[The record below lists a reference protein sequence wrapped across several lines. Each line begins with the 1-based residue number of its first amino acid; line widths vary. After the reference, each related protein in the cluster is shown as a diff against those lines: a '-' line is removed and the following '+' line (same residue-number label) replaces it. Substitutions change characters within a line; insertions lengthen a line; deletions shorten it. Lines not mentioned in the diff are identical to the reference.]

1 VVYTGMTLAVRQ
13 HSTFAPHLSDI
24 PLFNYKTNMLDGF
37 HILTLTHKQVPLAS
51 IGQAMAPESGAES
64 TLRGIKQLFGWDEL
78 YYLATCNRVMYLFY
92 DRQPVPEALPG
103 MLMEVLHPSWNAAEI
118 EKEAKPM
125 SLLHG
130 AAAVE
135 HLMEVASS
143 MDSLVVGE
151 REIIRQLREAYEQS
165 KQWGLTGDHLRLL
178 MRYTIETAKSIY
190 TETGIGDKALSVVAL
205 AYHALEARG
214 LRPDARILMVG
225 AGQTNALFAKFLFK
239 YGYHNVTVFNRSLDK
254 AEALAEYIGGKAYAL
269 DQLPQYRQGFDAL
282 IVCTSATEHIVTEE
296 IYDMLLGVDRSAKV
310 AVDLSV
316 PNNIDPA
323 LRSARGLH
331 IIDIESL
338 RAQAEINLAY
348 RESERQKA
356 AILIMERVQAFRAVW
371 HERQVERSL
380 SGIPSE
386 IRAYK
391 ERAFHEVFSKE
402 LAQLDPQALD
412 LVHRMMDYMEK
423 KSVAVPMKAAKAIV
437 LNMQK
442 ASKVAEKSFDHQ

>member
-1 VVYTGMTLAVRQ
+1 
-13 HSTFAPHLSDI
+13 
-24 PLFNYKTNMLDGF
+24 MLHGY
-37 HILTLTHKQVPLAS
+37 HILTLTHKQVPLAA
-51 IGQAMAPESGAES
+51 IGKAMVPEAQAAP
-64 TLRGIKQLFGWDEL
+64 TLQRLQQSFGWDEL

-92 DRQPVPEALPG
+92 SRQAVPDALPD
-103 MLMEVLHPSWNAAEI
+103 MLMEALHPAWDAAEI
-118 EKEAKPM
+118 KQAAEPIV
-125 SLLHG
+125 LVHG

-165 KQWGLTGDHLRLL
+165 RQWGLTGDHLRLL

-190 TETGIGDKALSVVAL
+190 TQTGIGDKALSVVAL

-214 LRPDARILMVG
+214 LRPDARILMIG
-225 AGQTNALFAKFLFK
+225 AGQTNTLFAKFLYK

-254 AEALAEYIGGKAYAL
+254 AEAVAEYIGGKACTL
-269 DQLPQYRQGFDAL
+269 DQLTQYRQGFDAL
-282 IVCTSATEHIVTEE
+282 IVCTGATEHLVTAAV
-296 IYDMLLGVDRSAKV
+296 YTLLLGADRSAKV

-323 LRSARGLH
+323 LRSTHGLD

-338 RAQAEINLAY
+338 RAQADLNLAY

-356 AILIMERVQAFRAVW
+356 AVLIAERVHAFRAVW

-391 ERAFHEVFSKE
+391 ERALHEVFGKE

-442 ASKVAEKSFDHQ
+442 ANKAVEKSFDQQ